1 MKKAFTVYIDDDCK
15 PETLVAFFTQK
26 KESGEHATHKIE
38 KSFDS
43 CDEEIAITFDS
54 E

>member
-26 KESGEHATHKIE
+26 KESGEYATHKIE
-38 KSFDS
+38 KRFDS
-43 CDEEIAITFDS
+43 CDEEIAIPFDS